1 MFVAVLELSADPREA
16 VPAPDC
22 SIVHFAETINAA
34 CPFEP
39 MRHSLRRVVRFAD
52 YLNHQSVMLTE
63 SVSVPLNTTLTTGV
77 RAWSVATAFC
87 KSGMCAGASAMICN
101 WSCTG
106 PLISSQE
113 PDGICMNVSVAPG
126 SKGG

>member
-1 MFVAVLELSADPREA
+1 MLVAILELSANPREA
-16 VPAPDC
+16 VPAPHDAVVRFPEAIC
-22 SIVHFAETINAA
+22 AA
-34 CPFEP
+34 SRFQTPCDRFW
-39 MRHSLRRVVRFAD
+39 HVVRFAD
-52 YLNHQSVMLTE
+52 DSNHQSVTLTE
-63 SVSVPLNTTLTTGV
+63 SVSVPLNMTLTTGV

-126 SKGG
+126 STGG